1 MSTAALVLLS
11 LLAQLSPQGADF
23 RAKAKAQTLLTDGSA
38 LYERGD
44 YAGALEKFNAAYAAY
59 PSPKLMFN
67 IGQADRDLSRP
78 VEALDAFEKFLAG
91 APEASP
97 ETRADARKSVA
108 ELQEKLG
115 QIRID
120 CDRAGTEVSIDGKSV
135 GLTPLAELIW
145 ATPGRHQ
152 VTASHASA
160 ALAIEN
166 ADVSAGRV
174 RTVVLRLQPLA
185 PPVAVP
191 AVPKP
196 EVIPEA
202 AAVPEPEAP
211 PPPRASLDLRPSS
224 APSLASEGGWWLGRK
239 WTWVAAGSTVLLTA
253 GAVTAGLAMQSKFN
267 SLDKSCG
274 SSSGNLSGPA
284 CSGSDVAGVR
294 SLEITANVLWGLAGA
309 AAVATG
315 VLFYWEGRL
324 ISVSPLAGGT
334 TGLVAAVRY

>member
-1 MSTAALVLLS
+1 MCTTAIVALS
-11 LLAQLSPQGADF
+11 LLAQLSPQRADP
-23 RAKAKAQTLLTDGSA
+23 RAKAQAQGLLTDGSV

-78 VEALDAFEKFLAG
+78 VEALEAFEKFLAG

-97 ETRADARKSVA
+97 ETRADARNSVA

-120 CDRAGTEVSIDGKSV
+120 CDRADTEVSIDGKSV
-135 GLTPLAELIW
+135 GLTPLADLIW
-145 ATPGRHQ
+145 ATPGHHQ

-160 ALAIEN
+160 ALALEN
-166 ADVSAGRV
+166 VDVSAGRV

-185 PPVAVP
+185 LPVAVP
-191 AVPKP
+191 AVSKP
-196 EVIPEA
+196 EAIPASE
-202 AAVPEPEAP
+202 AVPEPEVTP
-211 PPPRASLDLRPSS
+211 PPPASLDLRPSP
-224 APSLASEGGWWLGRK
+224 APNAAGDGGWWLGRK
-239 WTWVAAGSTVLLTA
+239 WTWVAAGSTVLLAA
-253 GAVTAGLAMQSKFN
+253 GAVTAGLVMQSKFN

-274 SSSGNLSGPA
+274 SSSGKLNGPA
-284 CSGSDVAGVR
+284 CSDGDVAAVR
-294 SLEITANVLWGLAGA
+294 SLEITANVFWGLAGA

-315 VLFYWEGRL
+315 ALFYWEGRR
-324 ISVSPLAGGT
+324 ISVLPLAGGT
-334 TGLVAAVRY
+334 TGIAAAVRY

>member
-1 MSTAALVLLS
+1 MCTTALVLLS
-11 LLAQLSPQGADF
+11 LLAQLSPQRADPH
-23 RAKAKAQTLLTDGSA
+23 AKIKAQTLLTEGSA
-38 LYERGD
+38 LYEKGD

-78 VEALDAFEKFLAG
+78 VEALEAFEKFLAG

-135 GLTPLAELIW
+135 GLTPLAGLIW
-145 ATPGRHQ
+145 ATPGHHQ

-160 ALAIEN
+160 ALALEN
-166 ADVSAGRV
+166 VDVSAGRA
-174 RTVVLRLQPLA
+174 RTVALRLRPLA
-185 PPVAVP
+185 LPVADE

-196 EVIPEA
+196 EVIPEPEA
-202 AAVPEPEAP
+202 APESEAP

-224 APSLASEGGWWLGRK
+224 APNADGDGGWWLGRK
-239 WTWVAAGSTVLLTA
+239 WTWVAAGSTVLLAA
-253 GAVTAGLAMQSKFN
+253 GAVTAGLVMQSKFN

-274 SSSGNLSGPA
+274 SSRGNLSGPA
-284 CSGSDVAGVR
+284 CSEGDVAAVR
-294 SLEITANVLWGLAGA
+294 SLEITANVFWGLAGA

-315 VLFYWEGRL
+315 VLFYWEGRH

-334 TGLVAAVRY
+334 TGIVAAVRY